1 MGCVRLWYHFL
12 LGGLLC
18 DAIIF
23 LLWFNSNSPS
33 RFHSSSLSF
42 SRFFSLKHNEK
53 NSYKNQ
59 VSAFFLS
66 INRLGL
72 RLLTLKWILTLFR
85 YNKNNTGPNLD
96 PCGTPHGEER
106 REGGWG
112 EIMFSLYQWKFC
124 FFSANLEKGGSHN
137 LLLPIFSESLHCEM
151 LKLWKDI
158 E

>member
-106 REGGWG
+106 REGGGGGGRLCSAYTSGNFASFQQIWKKVAL
-112 EIMFSLYQWKFC
+112 IICSYQ
-124 FFSANLEKGGSHN
+124 FFQKVY
-137 LLLPIFSESLHCEM
+137 IVKC
-151 LKLWKDI
+151 
-158 E
+158 